1 MARALVSVAMGHL
14 LDMLHSAAF
23 GRFPPP
29 DGTVTVVQE
38 PVGPA
43 AAVLG
48 FTAHFVVCA
57 PVDPAWVHAQ
67 LPSGDLSAP
76 LGARFVVA
84 LADRLGAHIGAN
96 DAVLA
101 AVATGA
107 PPRVRLTAVDA
118 NEHPRV
124 VRAQRYRDD
133 LRVWSTRKRDGL
145 VLLGRGVAGRWEV
158 SFEVD
163 SSGRGRNLGS
173 VLARAALGLLPAGT
187 PVFAQVTPGNAASL
201 RSVLAAGYRPVGS
214 EVLLPVPSAT

>member
-14 LDMLHSAAF
+14 LDMLHGAAF

-38 PVGPA
+38 PVGAA

-84 LADRLGAHIGAN
+84 L
-96 DAVLA
+96 
-101 AVATGA
+101 
-107 PPRVRLTAVDA
+107 PVR
-118 NEHPRV
+118 
-124 VRAQRYRDD
+124 
-133 LRVWSTRKRDGL
+133 
-145 VLLGRGVAGRWEV
+145 
-158 SFEVD
+158 
-163 SSGRGRNLGS
+163 GRGRDRRLLRQAVTALEDSGVYAGS
-173 VLARAALGLLPAGT
+173 AVEWHPLVGVALA
-187 PVFAQVTPGNAASL
+187 
-201 RSVLAAGYRPVGS
+201 SVAVHKH
-214 EVLLPVPSAT
+214 